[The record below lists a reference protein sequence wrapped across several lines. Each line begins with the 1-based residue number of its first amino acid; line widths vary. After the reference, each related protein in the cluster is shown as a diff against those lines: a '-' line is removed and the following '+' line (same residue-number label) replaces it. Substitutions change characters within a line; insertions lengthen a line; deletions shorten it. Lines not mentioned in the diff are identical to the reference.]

1 MSSSKNEKYD
11 NIEHMPK
18 DINKLA
24 DTYVSTRIAAQML
37 NVSLRTI
44 QLWVEAGI
52 LRAWKTAG
60 GHRKVSRQS
69 VEEVLAE
76 RQESLREPH
85 TEDPKPAYQVLLVE
99 DDEGIKQMF
108 SFFFTD
114 WKYPVEFDTADD
126 GFDGLVKL
134 TSYKPDLLITD
145 ITMPGVNGYDM
156 LRFLE
161 KSEQFKDLDVIIITG
176 LTPEKVAEYGPM
188 PKNSTLFYKPLS
200 FDRLDAFISAL
211 IEKN

>member
-1 MSSSKNEKYD
+1 MSKA
-11 NIEHMPK
+11 
-18 DINKLA
+18 INKLA

-76 RQESLREPH
+76 RQESLKDQPSG
-85 TEDPKPAYQVLLVE
+85 EDTGSKSKYQILLVE
-99 DDEGIKQMF
+99 DDDGIKQMF

-134 TSYKPDLLITD
+134 ASYKPDLLITD

-161 KSEQFKDLDVIIITG
+161 KSKQFKGLDVIIITG
-176 LTPEKVAEYGPM
+176 LTPEKVAEYGPV
-188 PKNSTLFYKPLS
+188 PKNATLLYKPLS
-200 FDRLDAFISAL
+200 LEKLDSLISSL
-211 IEKN
+211 IAKK